1 MDVDSISLGR
11 DFRQIL
17 QERLG
22 SCDLMLALIGP
33 SWMDAK
39 DAAGNRRLE
48 NPTDLVRQ
56 EIAAALKRNI
66 PVIPVLLQGVQMP
79 TPERLPEDL
88 KDLAYRNGFELGHST
103 WESDVKEMIKRLGLG
118 EHKAGAS
125 AQTTTRAQA
134 QTGLSSAL
142 AAFKRFRIFAAVAAI
157 LIAAGVAGLLFY
169 LNGRNQR
176 EVGKPTERQVA
187 EGPTSSPVPQYS
199 QIAKPTDA
207 QAASSSSGDGL
218 ASGGLDFNWAGDDCW
233 DIFRGEQLVE
243 YDCGSKKKAL
253 QAGSYT
259 IKGKYAPVFT
269 PFDVTIK
276 SGSATRIQ
284 LGGIFDFNWAG
295 DDCWDIFRGEQL
307 VAYQCGVHKQALQAG
322 TYTIKGKYAPVFT
335 PFDVTIKSGFTTR
348 IELGGIFEFNWPG
361 NDCWDIFRGEQL
373 VAYQCGVHKQAL
385 QAGSYTIKGKYAP
398 VFTPFNIQVANG
410 AQVKAP

>member
-1 MDVDSISLGR
+1 
-11 DFRQIL
+11 
-17 QERLG
+17 
-22 SCDLMLALIGP
+22 MLALIGP

-48 NPTDLVRQ
+48 SPTDLVRQ

-66 PVIPVLLQGVQMP
+66 PVTPVLLQGAQMP
-79 TPERLPEDL
+79 APERLPEDIT
-88 KDLAYRNGFELGHST
+88 DLAYRNGFELGHST
-103 WESDVKEMIKRLGLG
+103 WESDVKEMIKRLGLVAQ
-118 EHKAGAS
+118 KAGAS

-134 QTGLSSAL
+134 QTGLSAVPT
-142 AAFKRFRIFAAVAAI
+142 AFKRFRPFAAVAALTI
-157 LIAAGVAGLLFY
+157 VAGVAGLLFY
-169 LNGRNQR
+169 LNGRNHR

-187 EGPTSSPVPQYS
+187 EGPTSSPMPQYS
-199 QIAKPTDA
+199 EIDKPTSS
-207 QAASSSSGDGL
+207 QPTSSSSGDVL
-218 ASGGLDFNWAGDDCW
+218 ASGGLDFNWPGDDCW
-233 DIFRGEQLVE
+233 DIFRGEQFVE

-253 QAGSYT
+253 EAGSYT

-276 SGSATRIQ
+276 SGTATRIQ

-295 DDCWDIFRGEQL
+295 DDCWDIFRGAQL

-335 PFDVTIKSGFTTR
+335 PFEVTIKSGNSTR
-348 IELGGIFEFNWPG
+348 IELGGIFEFHWAG
-361 NDCWDIFRGEQL
+361 DDCWDIFRGEQF
-373 VAYQCGVHKQAL
+373 VTYQCGTHKQAL
-385 QAGSYTIKGKYAP
+385 QAGNYTIKGKYSA
-398 VFTPFNIQVANG
+398 VFTPFNIRVANG